1 MRWMQEQ
8 QRVRRAEV
16 QRVRRPHAAAV
27 PGAERLRGRR
37 RVRAGAGGLRRT
49 REAAGERVVR
59 PMREAVHEPRRERG
73 ASSACCLRC
82 AAAYV

>member
-1 MRWMQEQ
+1 M
-8 QRVRRAEV
+8 RRAEV

-27 PGAERLRGRR
+27 PGAERRGRR
-37 RVRAGAGGLRRT
+37 RLHAGAGGLRRT
-49 REAAGERVVR
+49 REVVGERVVR